1 MTNWKRLKK
10 ETSPMEASLMDS
22 IKAMTRRSQTG
33 MELSLDQLTLTSTI
47 VSTCYS
53 SFVVTSTQFNP
64 HKWGSCLRS
73 TSPLLTN
80 KMEESIS
87 IKMHSLN
94 NGTPKEMLTRWS
106 TSSSPL
112 NRKWLQTRN
121 YHSLLMAT
129 CMPESKADCW
139 QIIWAINL

>member
-1 MTNWKRLKK
+1 MSWRKVKRD
-10 ETSPMEASLMDS
+10 SFQMEVFHMVLIRVM
-22 IKAMTRRSQTG
+22 IRLSQCGTA
-33 MELSLDQLTLTSTI
+33 LLLDQLTLTSTI
-47 VSTCYS
+47 AFTCCN

-80 KMEESIS
+80 KTEESIS
-87 IKMHSLN
+87 IKTHSLN

-139 QIIWAINL
+139 QFNRAINL